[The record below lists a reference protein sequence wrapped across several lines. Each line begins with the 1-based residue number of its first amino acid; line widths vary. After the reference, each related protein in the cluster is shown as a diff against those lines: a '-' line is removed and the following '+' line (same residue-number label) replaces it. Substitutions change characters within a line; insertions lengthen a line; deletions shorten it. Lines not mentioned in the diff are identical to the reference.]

1 VAANS
6 NVFYTQQYASAVELL
21 AQQMTPRVAMTF
33 SPMSGEGK
41 SATVVNQIDAFEA
54 DERSA
59 LYDPV
64 VFGEPTHTRPWV
76 YPRHFDKAIPFDSIE
91 AMQMNANPQSEYVQ
105 GVVAA
110 INRKMDDEAIRAFFA
125 DRNVGEAGT
134 TTDSFAA
141 GFQVGVSVGGTTSGL
156 NVEKLQNAIQIF
168 EENEVDLDME
178 QLYCVISPKQKRNL
192 MNEIEVTSGDFFKG
206 QVMSSRNVS
215 GFLAINFI
223 VSNRL
228 LTDGSSYRRVPI
240 YTQRGM
246 TFASWGGGL
255 QTTVSQRHDLRGHP
269 WQVYGQGHFGSV
281 RRDAKRVVEIKCSEA

>member
-1 VAANS
+1 MAANS

-21 AQQMTPRVAMTF
+21 AQQMTPRVAVTF

-141 GFQVGVSVGGTTSGL
+141 GYQVGVSVGGTTSGL

-168 EENEVDLDME
+168 EENEIDLDME

>member
-1 VAANS
+1 MAANS

-21 AQQMTPRVAMTF
+21 AQQMTPRVAATF

-141 GFQVGVSVGGTTSGL
+141 GYQVGVSIGGTTSGL

-168 EENEVDLDME
+168 EENEIDLDME